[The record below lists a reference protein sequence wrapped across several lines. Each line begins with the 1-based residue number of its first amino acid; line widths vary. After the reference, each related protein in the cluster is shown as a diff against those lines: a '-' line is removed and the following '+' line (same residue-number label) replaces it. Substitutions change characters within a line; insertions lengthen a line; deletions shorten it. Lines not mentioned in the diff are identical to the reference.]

1 MHCWGDLHQSSC
13 LSHPTTSLLLSLS
26 KRFSLRTFLNMRLAI
41 NYRAVTTTIPDQ
53 QSCDYHQTAQLSEF
67 TLATTAYIRRIVLQ
81 SSAKSCTLDPIPTH
95 LLKEKIDKIASV
107 FTDIINTSLEY
118 GVVPATMKHETVTPI
133 LKKNAAS
140 DVTCLANYRPI
151 SNLSFQWK
159 TLERYVA
166 KELRYLDING
176 YNDSFQS
183 AYQPK
188 HSI

>member
-1 MHCWGDLHQSSC
+1 MKTIFGVTNALLGRSAPVQLPESSNDVA
-13 LSHPTTSLLLSLS
+13 LAESFKKVFVEKIANL
-26 KRFSLRTFLNMRLAI
+26 RLAI

-81 SSAKSCTLDPIPTH
+81 SSTKSCTLDLIPTH

-133 LKKNAAS
+133 LKKTRPQTLPVS
-140 DVTCLANYRPI
+140 QTTVRYR
-151 SNLSFQWK
+151 
-159 TLERYVA
+159 T
-166 KELRYLDING
+166 
-176 YNDSFQS
+176 
-183 AYQPK
+183 
-188 HSI
+188 